1 MSDQSRYGINRY
13 LVQYVIKGQT
23 RDVVSTNDYNEAK
36 GAYQNI
42 INRYKEIGTNITAK
56 VFDYDKNTNVDYYD
70 SESEIS

>member
-1 MSDQSRYGINRY
+1 MSDKSRYDIKRY

-23 RDVVSTNDYNEAK
+23 RDVVCTNDYNEAK

-42 INRYKEIGTNITAK
+42 IDKYKNIGTNITAK